1 MNRFFESN
9 TKNLKIVHLILG
21 GLFLVGGIVNLSE
34 PNYINGLWYTSLA
47 LFFLFDFFLER
58 LKSSFNSN
66 LINAIFYILKAM
78 VVGTGIVAIL
88 RLLKII

>member
-1 MNRFFESN
+1 MKEK
-9 TKNLKIVHLILG
+9 TKNLKVIHLILG
-21 GLFLVGGIVNLSE
+21 GLFLVGGILTLSQS
-34 PNYINGLWYTSLA
+34 NYINGLWYTSLA

-66 LINAIFYILKAM
+66 FINAIFYLLKAM
-78 VVGTGIVAIL
+78 VVVTGIVAIL